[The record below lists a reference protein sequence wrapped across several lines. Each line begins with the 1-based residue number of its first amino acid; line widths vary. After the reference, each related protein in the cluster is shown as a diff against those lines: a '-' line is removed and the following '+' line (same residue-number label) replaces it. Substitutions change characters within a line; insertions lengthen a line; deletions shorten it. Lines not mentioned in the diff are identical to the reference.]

1 MSEWKIAGN
10 RIRTRWADD
19 VNPNC
24 PLPEYPRPQLVRSQW
39 QNLNGLWQYTIQPK
53 ELENNEIGEFEG
65 HILVPFAVESALSG
79 VERPL
84 LPDQRLWYRR
94 KFQVPQEWAGQ
105 IVRLHFGAVDWE
117 TNVWCNGSRLGSHRG
132 GFDPFYFDLEG
143 CLLPSEENEL
153 LVSVWDPT
161 STGRQERGKQTL
173 KPGFVFYSAVSGIWQ
188 TVWLEP
194 LPARRI
200 ENIRLKTD
208 IHKKTVILKTEVAG
222 EAGGLTLQVVL
233 KDGDQLIAKQSA
245 PVHEDQTIEIKAAR
259 LWLPND
265 PQLYDLEL
273 SLLEGEVLL
282 DSVASYCALREIR
295 LEMDDSGV
303 TRMMLNGEAVFQYG
317 ALDQGYWPD
326 GLYTAPTEEALL
338 FDIQFAKGLGLNM
351 LRKHIK
357 VEPARWYYHCDRL
370 GLLVWQDMPSGGIV
384 PGWGLLAWGAFFN
397 QTLKDDHHYQRF
409 GREQADVR
417 ANYWR
422 ELEAMVTALDH
433 FACIVVWV
441 PFNEAWGQFDAT
453 AVGDWLQ
460 KHDPTRLV
468 DAASGWF
475 DQGKG
480 DIHSIHKYVG
490 PKMASVESG
499 RAIALSEFGGLGLK
513 IEGHLWQ
520 ENKLFAYKTVND
532 KARLTAWYLEL
543 VDRLVTL
550 KHAGLSA
557 AIYTELTDVEYE
569 INGFLTYD
577 RAVMKVDIEP
587 LQAAHRRLI
596 ES

>member
-10 RIRTRWADD
+10 RIRTRWAED
-19 VNPNC
+19 VSPNC

-53 ELENNEIGEFEG
+53 DLQSDEIGEFDG
-65 HILVPFAVESALSG
+65 QILVPFAIESALSG
-79 VERPL
+79 VGHPL

-94 KFQVPQEWAGQ
+94 KFHIPQEWTGKT
-105 IVRLHFGAVDWE
+105 VRLHFGAVDWE
-117 TNVWCNGSRLGSHRG
+117 TNVWCNGSWLGSHRG

-143 CLLPSEENEL
+143 CLLPSQENEI
-153 LVSVWDPT
+153 LVSVWDP
-161 STGRQERGKQTL
+161 SSAGRQERGKQTL

-194 LPARRI
+194 LPARWI
-200 ENIRLKTD
+200 ENIHLKSD
-208 IHKKTVILKTEVAG
+208 IHNKTVSLKAEVTG
-222 EAGGLTLQVVL
+222 ETVGLTLQIVL
-233 KDGDQLIAKQSA
+233 KDGDLPIADQNA
-245 PVHEDQTIEIKAAR
+245 PVLEDQTIEIKEAR
-259 LWLPND
+259 LWSPKD

-273 SLLEGEVLL
+273 SLWDGEVLL
-282 DSVASYCALREIR
+282 DSVVSYCAMREIC
-295 LEMDDSGV
+295 LETDDLGV
-303 TRMMLNGEAVFQYG
+303 ARMMLNGEPVFQYG

-370 GLLVWQDMPSGGIV
+370 GMLVWQDMPSGGIV

-397 QTLKDDHHYQRF
+397 QTLKDDRLYQRF
-409 GREQADVR
+409 GREPADVR
-417 ANYWR
+417 ANYWH
-422 ELEAMVTALDH
+422 ELEAMVAALDH
-433 FACIVVWV
+433 FVCIVVWV
-441 PFNEAWGQFDAT
+441 PFNEAWGQFDAV
-453 AVGDWLQ
+453 AVANWLQ

-475 DQGKG
+475 DQGNS

-490 PKMASVESG
+490 PKMPPVESE

-520 ENKLFAYKTVND
+520 EKKLFAYKTVND
-532 KARLTAWYLEL
+532 KDRLTAWYLEL
-543 VDRLVTL
+543 VDRLVAL

-557 AIYTELTDVEYE
+557 AIYTELSDVEYE
-569 INGFLTYD
+569 INGYLTYD
-577 RAVMKVDIEP
+577 RAVMKMDSEQ

-596 ES
+596 DS